1 MLQMKSLSVGEL
13 ATCCYILWDGSADSC
28 VVIDPGAEPERILA
42 ACEGRRIEA
51 ILLTHGHFDHI
62 GAVAEL
68 AKDGADVVIH
78 REDAPMLTST
88 QLNAS

>member
-13 ATCCYILWDGSADSC
+13 STCCYIVWDDAPDAC
-28 VVIDPGAEPERILA
+28 VVIDPGAEPERIRK

-62 GAVAEL
+62 GGVEAL
-68 AKDGADVVIH
+68 ARDGAGCGRH
-78 REDAPMLTST
+78 RRG
-88 QLNAS
+88 